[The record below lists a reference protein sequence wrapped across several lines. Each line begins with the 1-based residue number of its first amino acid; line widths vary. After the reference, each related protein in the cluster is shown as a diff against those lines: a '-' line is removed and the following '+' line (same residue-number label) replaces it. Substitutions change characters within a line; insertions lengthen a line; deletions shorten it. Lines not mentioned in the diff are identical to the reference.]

1 MNLDDLLA
9 KYSKSEDS
17 LIEILLEL
25 QETKKTNYISDEEI
39 VLISKYLGISESKI
53 CSVMSFYTLLSITPR
68 GKHIV
73 QVCNNLSC
81 FLNDDINVLK
91 TIEDKLGIKVN
102 ETTKDKEFS
111 LEFTSCIGCC
121 DEAPAIRIDDKV
133 YTNLTEEKI
142 SNIFSELGCK

>member
-1 MNLDDLLA
+1 MNLDNLLA